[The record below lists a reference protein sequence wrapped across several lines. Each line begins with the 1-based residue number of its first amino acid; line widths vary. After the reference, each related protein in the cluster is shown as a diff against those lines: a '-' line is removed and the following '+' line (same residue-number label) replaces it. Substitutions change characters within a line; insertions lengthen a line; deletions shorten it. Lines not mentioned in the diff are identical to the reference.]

1 MSAPELS
8 MLWESTDAETALA
21 RRFHF
26 ETAESAAHWLTV
38 RMSRAYG
45 VAVTSVDR
53 LVISARSLLAWMST
67 PDGQLI
73 AKCSVVPGAHRRL
86 AAIGDLLARLREQG
100 LPVAAPL
107 TDRTGAAQ
115 VSWKHLSF
123 GVQRVARGELL
134 DPADQH
140 QAHVAGTTL
149 ARLHQALAEYPRVA
163 ELESGTARSTP
174 MSDFD
179 EWLRS
184 APADDDPPPVAAAI
198 RTLTERADGLDELGV
213 EQQLVHGDFRASN
226 ILWDNDRVSAVL
238 DFEEMGRRHRVQDLA
253 QASVLLGT
261 RYHNW
266 SPITAEIRSAFLA
279 GYQELQPLTRHEWE
293 WLTPMMLQYGIGM
306 ARGGDLRW
314 LEGLS

>member
-1 MSAPELS
+1 MTAPELS

-21 RRFHF
+21 QRFRF
-26 ETAESAAHWLTV
+26 DTAEIAAHWLTD
-38 RMSRAYG
+38 RMSRGYG

-53 LVISARSLLAWMST
+53 LVISARSLLAWMSA
-67 PDGQLI
+67 PDGPLI

-86 AAIGDLLARLREQG
+86 AAIGDLLVRLREQG
-100 LPVAAPL
+100 LPVAARL

-115 VSWKHLSF
+115 VGWEHLSL
-123 GVQRVARGELL
+123 GVQRVVRGELL
-134 DPADQH
+134 DPADH
-140 QAHVAGTTL
+140 RQAHVAGATL

-163 ELESGTARSTP
+163 ELDSGTARSTP

-179 EWLRS
+179 EYLRS

-198 RTLTERADGLDELGV
+198 RTLLDRADGLDELGA
-213 EQQLVHGDFRASN
+213 ERQLVHGDFRASN
-226 ILWDNDRVSAVL
+226 ILWDNDGVSAVL
-238 DFEEMGRRHRVQDLA
+238 DFEEMGRRHRVEDLA

-266 SPITAEIRSAFLA
+266 APISAEIRSAFLA
-279 GYQELQPLTRHEWE
+279 GYQELQPLTQHEWD
-293 WLTPMMLQYGIGM
+293 WFPLMMLRHGIGM